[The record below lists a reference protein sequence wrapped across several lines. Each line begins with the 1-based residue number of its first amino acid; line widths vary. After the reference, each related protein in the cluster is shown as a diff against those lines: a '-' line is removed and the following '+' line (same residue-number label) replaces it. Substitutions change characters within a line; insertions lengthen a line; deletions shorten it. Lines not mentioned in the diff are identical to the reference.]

1 MKERLIT
8 RTIVNSLVTVKVY
21 DDSTDEIS
29 ATVLDIQGKFSDDEL
44 KKRCEN
50 RLCGSSMKVL
60 KIMNVDTSEKLYAMP
75 ESTFMLYA
83 KEVPARNIKEEE
95 ED

>member
-1 MKERLIT
+1 MAEKRDYYEGLGVSR
-8 RTIVNSLVTVKVY
+8 
-21 DDSTDEIS
+21 S
-29 ATVLDIQGKFSDDEL
+29 ATDDEL

-50 RLCGSSMKVL
+50 RLGGSSMKVL